1 MQCLAPHHNSPMA
14 LVSQSS
20 FPTWPRGATI
30 IRSARPYTT
39 GIPPQRRNIDMKHV
53 LVCTGLL
60 IVAAA
65 LSAQQ
70 QGPPKSPSATASA
83 TIGGKAVT
91 ITYSSSRV
99 NGRAGHLFTKDG
111 QIGKDPTY
119 PVWRAGANSATALHA
134 DGDINIGSVAV
145 PKGDYTLYVDISDP
159 DNWVLVINKQ
169 TGQWGTKYDKSQDLG
184 RVAMKTSKPPATVEN
199 LKYTLTDLGGGTG
212 KLTLEW
218 ENYSASVP
226 IAAH

>member
-1 MQCLAPHHNSPMA
+1 
-14 LVSQSS
+14 
-20 FPTWPRGATI
+20 
-30 IRSARPYTT
+30 
-39 GIPPQRRNIDMKHV
+39 MKHV

-91 ITYSSSRV
+91 ITYSSPRV
-99 NGRAGHLFTKDG
+99 NGRGGHLFTKDG

-169 TGQWGTKYDKSQDLG
+169 TGQWGTKYDKSMDLG
-184 RVAMKTSKPPATVEN
+184 RAKMTMAAPGALVEN
-199 LKYTLTDLGGGTG
+199 LKYTLTDNGGGKG
-212 KLTLEW
+212 SLSLAW
-218 ENYSASVP
+218 ENKSGSVSISA
-226 IAAH
+226 H